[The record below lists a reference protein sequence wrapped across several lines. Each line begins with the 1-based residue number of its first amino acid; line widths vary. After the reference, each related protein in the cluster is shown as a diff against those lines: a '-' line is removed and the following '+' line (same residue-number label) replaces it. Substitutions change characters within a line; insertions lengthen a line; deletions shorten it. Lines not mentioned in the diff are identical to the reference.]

1 MGGKSPSVASRRARI
16 FVILRDDLLKCLPN
30 PLAAGQSVDCDE
42 KNKRPRF
49 GSLLHKISKANAFA
63 FLHRGEKWPPRSFS
77 LKMKPRFVSLL
88 LILCL
93 FLPGAGG
100 EFTASAQIDSLIY
113 MTDATLNA
121 EQKGDLRLN
130 FDNLL
135 FVRDNEY
142 QGHLAKGYTLPGFW
156 LDPTLSFQP
165 LRNLRLEVGVHMLHY
180 WGTNKY
186 PCFNYSD
193 LVSWEGD
200 SYQKG
205 FHCVP
210 VLRAHFQPLKGLDII
225 IGTIYGRANH
235 GLAEP
240 LYSEEM
246 NLSSDPEAGVQAIW
260 ENRFLRLDSWI
271 NWETF
276 IFDDDD
282 HQESFTFGLSSR
294 FFLNPCHGGGTTEAN
309 FDKPK
314 PTKWYVP
321 FQFLFQHH
329 GGEVNTEATDR
340 SVKTW
345 LNAAAGI
352 GVDLPLRTRLPV
364 KLNLEATGTFYRQQS
379 GSLLPFDQGFGL
391 YVKATAAVS
400 DFSLSLGYWQ
410 SHKFISIFGN
420 PHFGTLSLK
429 EDGLTYRNP
438 SMLTAHVEYAKEL
451 AKGFAWG
458 FHGDLYGVLPAET
471 YSETNGWNRS
481 GAKVSFS
488 AGVYLRVNPS
498 FLLKKF

>member
-1 MGGKSPSVASRRARI
+1 
-16 FVILRDDLLKCLPN
+16 
-30 PLAAGQSVDCDE
+30 
-42 KNKRPRF
+42 
-49 GSLLHKISKANAFA
+49 
-63 FLHRGEKWPPRSFS
+63 
-77 LKMKPRFVSLL
+77 MKPRFVCLL
-88 LILCL
+88 LLLCL
-93 FLPGAGG
+93 ILPGAGG
-100 EFTASAQIDSLIY
+100 APGASAQIDSLIY
-113 MTDATLNA
+113 LSEATLKA

-165 LRNLRLEVGVHMLHY
+165 LANLRLEVGVHMLHY

-186 PCFNYSD
+186 PCFNYSH

-210 VLRAHFQPLKGLDII
+210 VLRAHFQPVRTLDIL
-225 IGTIYGRANH
+225 IGTLYGRANH
-235 GLAEP
+235 GLVEP

-246 NLSSDPEAGVQAIW
+246 NLSSDPETGVQVVW
-260 ENRFLRLDSWI
+260 NNRFLRLDSWI

-276 IFDDDD
+276 IFEDDD
-282 HQESFTFGLSSR
+282 HQESFTFGVSSR
-294 FFLNPCHGGGTTEAN
+294 FFLNPGRGGAAAQAKSL
-309 FDKPK
+309 KPMQA
-314 PTKWYVP
+314 KWYVP
-321 FQFLFQHH
+321 LQFLFQHH
-329 GGEVNTEATDR
+329 GGEVNTKASDR
-340 SVKTW
+340 EVKTW
-345 LNAAAGI
+345 LNAAAGV
-352 GVDLPLRTRLPV
+352 GVDLPLATRLPV
-364 KLNLEATGTFYRQQS
+364 RLNLEATGSFFRQQS
-379 GSLLPFDQGFGL
+379 GSLLPYDQGFGL
-391 YVKATAAVS
+391 YAKATARVS

-438 SMLTAHVEYAKEL
+438 SMLTAHFEYVKAF

-458 FHGDLYGVLPAET
+458 FHGDLYGVLPVET
-471 YSETNGWNRS
+471 YSQTSGWS
-481 GAKVSFS
+481 HLGTKVSLS
-488 AGVYLRVNPS
+488 AGIYLRVHPS